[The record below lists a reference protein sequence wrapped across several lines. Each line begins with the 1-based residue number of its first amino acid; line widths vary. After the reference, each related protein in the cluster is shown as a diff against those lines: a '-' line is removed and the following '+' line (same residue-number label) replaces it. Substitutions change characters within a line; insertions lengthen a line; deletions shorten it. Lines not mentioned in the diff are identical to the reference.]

1 MRALTAAAI
10 IIGTALASVCARADS
25 PAAAGARLW
34 TAANFQSLDTTLVA
48 QMKGTGAANTQVLKG
63 KTYSALLLHR
73 EVTNVPELHVKLN
86 DLFVILSGE
95 AKIEVGGTVSGARVT
110 APDEKLGRKLTGGTF
125 YDVKPGDVL
134 FVPANQWLQ
143 VFIPKGKV
151 LRTFIV
157 KTR

>member
-1 MRALTAAAI
+1 MRALTTAAI
-10 IIGTALASVCARADS
+10 FGIALVSLCARAYS
-25 PAAAGARLW
+25 AAPTGARLW
-34 TAANFQSLDTTLVA
+34 TAADLQSLDTTLISR
-48 QMKGTGAANTQVLKG
+48 MKGTGAANTQVLKA

-95 AKIEVGGTVSGARVT
+95 AKIEVGGTVSGARAT

-125 YDVKPGDVL
+125 YDVEQGDVL

-151 LRTFIV
+151 LRTLIV
-157 KTR
+157 KTQ

>member
-1 MRALTAAAI
+1 MRALTTAAI
-10 IIGTALASVCARADS
+10 IGIALASARADS
-25 PAAAGARLW
+25 ATPTGARLW
-34 TAANFQSLDTTLVA
+34 TAADLQSADTTLIA
-48 QMKGTGAANTQVLKG
+48 QMKGTGAANTRVLQG

-73 EVTNVPELHVKLN
+73 EVTNVPELHAKLN

-95 AKIEVGGTVSGARVT
+95 ARIEVGGTVSGARVT

-125 YDVKPGDVL
+125 YDVKQGDVL

-151 LRTFIV
+151 LRTLIV
-157 KTR
+157 KTQ